1 MISGPLWERVEAR
14 LVAAR
19 PAALAAELVR
29 IPSRPGV
36 PRQEEAVARHLAA
49 WLVERGVAADLAE
62 VTPGRP
68 NVIATVGSRDAGA
81 PRLLLCGHTD
91 TVPLNAGDAGH
102 GFSGEVR
109 DGRLL
114 GRGAVDMKGPLAAMA
129 AALVAVDEVLA
140 EVGASAVL
148 AAVVDEEMESL
159 GAEALVCSG
168 LRADGAV
175 VGEPTGNRI
184 ALGHRGLEWL
194 AIDFHG
200 RAAHGGAPERG
211 VNAISAAARFIA
223 LAEARLVPSF
233 APRRHS
239 LLGPPTLN
247 FGTIRGG
254 DQPSTV
260 AAACTLTLDRRSVP
274 GESYA
279 GIVAELETLLAEVE
293 AVMPG
298 LRTTLRRLEGGM
310 ATLEHVALETPA
322 DHPLARAAFAAR
334 RFVTG
339 DVSDEP
345 VAFPA
350 WTDGALLAAFAGI
363 PTIVLGPGDLAD
375 AHSPRESIGV
385 AELEEG
391 ARIYAALALEWA
403 QTVARRATGTATVA
417 HDETATLRRDT
428 PSR

>member
-1 MISGPLWERVEAR
+1 MIPGPLWERVTAR

-19 PAALAAELVR
+19 LAALAAELVR
-29 IPSRPGV
+29 IPSHPGV
-36 PRQEEAVARHLAA
+36 TRQEEGVAQHLAA
-49 WLVERGVAADLAE
+49 WLAERGVAAELAE
-62 VTPGRP
+62 VAPGRP
-68 NVIATVGSRDAGA
+68 NVIAAVGSRDARA
-81 PRLLLCGHTD
+81 PRLLLCGHSD
-91 TVPLNAGDAGH
+91 TVPLNAGDPGH
-102 GFSGEVR
+102 GFSGEVL

-129 AALVAVDEVLA
+129 AALVAVDDALSELG
-140 EVGASAVL
+140 VGAVL

-159 GAEALVCSG
+159 GAEALVLSG

-175 VGEPTGNRI
+175 VGEPTANRV

-194 AIDFHG
+194 AIEFQG

-211 VNAISAAARFIA
+211 VNAIVAASRFVA
-223 LAEARLVPSF
+223 LAEERLAPQF
-233 APRRHS
+233 AARRHP

-279 GIVAELETLLAEVE
+279 GIVAELESLLGVVE
-293 AVMPG
+293 AGMPG
-298 LRTTLRRLEGGM
+298 LRTSLRRLEGGM

-322 DHPLARAAFAAR
+322 EHPLARAAFAAR

-339 DVSDEP
+339 DANDEP
-345 VAFPA
+345 IAFPA

-363 PTIVLGPGDLAD
+363 PTIVVGPGDLAD

-403 QTVARRATGTATVA
+403 QTAAPRASAATAA
-417 HDETATLRRDT
+417 HAETAMQRDP

>member
-1 MISGPLWERVEAR
+1 MIAGPLWERVEAR
-14 LVAAR
+14 LR
-19 PAALAAELVR
+19 ELQPAALAAELVR
-29 IPSRPGV
+29 IPSHPGV
-36 PRQEEAVARHLAA
+36 ERQEEAVARRLAA
-49 WLVERGVAADLAE
+49 WLGERGVAAELSDIA
-62 VTPGRP
+62 PGRP
-68 NVIATVGSRDAGA
+68 NVIATVGSRDDAA
-81 PRLLLCGHTD
+81 PRLLFCGHTD

-102 GFSGEVR
+102 GFSGEIR

-129 AALVAVDEVLA
+129 AALVAVDAALA
-140 EVGASAVL
+140 ELGVGAVL

-159 GAEALVCSG
+159 GAEAVVHSG

-175 VGEPTGNRI
+175 VGEPTNNRM

-194 AIDFHG
+194 KIDFHG

-211 VNAISAAARFIA
+211 VNAIGAAARFIA
-223 LAEARLVPSF
+223 LAEERLLPVF
-233 APRRHS
+233 AARRHS

-279 GIVAELETLLAEVE
+279 GIVAELEALLAEVE
-293 AVMPG
+293 HAMPG

-310 ATLEHVALETPA
+310 ATLEHVALETLA

-339 DVSDEP
+339 DVHDEP

-350 WTDGALLAAFAGI
+350 WTDGALLAAFGGM

-403 QTVARRATGTATVA
+403 QAR
-417 HDETATLRRDT
+417 
-428 PSR
+428 